1 MTLLIRFPSYNPKLV
16 VRYWKRGEMTGSHDF
31 LSQFSYAKKGICK
44 APAIKNLSWMTD
56 CDWSVVS
63 EIKLG
68 DLSIPFYLV
77 RNLKG
82 RENWKD
88 IIAISNKTTFLSGRS
103 KNKLKR
109 LKNWPCRS
117 ILEMEVDTV
126 NDQKIIQKICFSKL
140 AKLSFLYIRRYFN
153 TMLNLKLHIWS
164 KIRLFETGTSKGG
177 DFCACLWSQV
187 TVGPGKTRDF
197 SL

>member
-1 MTLLIRFPSYNPKLV
+1 
-16 VRYWKRGEMTGSHDF
+16 
-31 LSQFSYAKKGICK
+31 
-44 APAIKNLSWMTD
+44 MTD

-68 DLSIPFYLV
+68 DLSIQFYLL

-88 IIAISNKTTFLSGRS
+88 IIAIYKTKLHFLEGGQRT
-103 KNKLKR
+103 KR
-109 LKNWPCRS
+109 LKNGPCRS
-117 ILEMEVDTV
+117 ILEMDVDTV
-126 NDQKIIQKICFSKL
+126 NDQKIIQKIYVSKL
-140 AKLSFLYIRRYFN
+140 AKSSSLYIRRYFN

>member
-1 MTLLIRFPSYNPKLV
+1 
-16 VRYWKRGEMTGSHDF
+16 
-31 LSQFSYAKKGICK
+31 
-44 APAIKNLSWMTD
+44 MTD

-88 IIAISNKTTFLSGRS
+88 IISISNKTTFLSGRS

-109 LKNWPCRS
+109 LKTDR
-117 ILEMEVDTV
+117 VV
-126 NDQKIIQKICFSKL
+126 
-140 AKLSFLYIRRYFN
+140 AY
-153 TMLNLKLHIWS
+153 LKW
-164 KIRLFETGTSKGG
+164 K
-177 DFCACLWSQV
+177 
-187 TVGPGKTRDF
+187 
-197 SL
+197 